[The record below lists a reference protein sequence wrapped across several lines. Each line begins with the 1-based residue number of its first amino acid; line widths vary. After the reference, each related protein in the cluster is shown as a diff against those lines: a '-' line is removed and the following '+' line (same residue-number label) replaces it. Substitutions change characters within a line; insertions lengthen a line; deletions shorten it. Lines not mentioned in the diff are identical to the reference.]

1 MTEHL
6 IEIETVPTWQS
17 GTLYRATCDCEWKGT
32 WHDDSSVAEAE
43 GEAHIL
49 RSKGTAQAVVN
60 EIRATLNGDR
70 KVSFVRVTDTAV
82 PGSVVGV
89 PMPTNAEEV
98 EVLVHPDDWRL
109 LASESLSGTKAT
121 QTDNIFGI
129 PVLYDEG

>member
-1 MTEHL
+1 M
-6 IEIETVPTWQS
+6 
-17 GTLYRATCDCEWKGT
+17 
-32 WHDDSSVAEAE
+32 
-43 GEAHIL
+43 
-49 RSKGTAQAVVN
+49 
-60 EIRATLNGDR
+60 
-70 KVSFVRVTDTAV
+70 